1 MSRRLATR
9 TRRPDTPSI
18 RLAGRFHD
26 VPGRRI
32 AILTLIAAV
41 VVGGLVALA
50 LTSDGTPVEDGS
62 PGAGFAAN
70 TTATST
76 SRVPIEETPEYIAS
90 NEPCPPDL
98 PELTAVPVANFGIE
112 LQPFLTLPDPTVLT
126 FVDETSGFLADRT
139 GRVYSFD
146 PAGLSSQPVIDLS
159 DNTGASD
166 DQGLLGLTVD
176 PAGNWLYLHHTVAEG
191 DSVVRAYPLE
201 GSSVNADGGVEII
214 VVDQPSRQHNGGDL
228 AFGPDGYLYV
238 SFGDG
243 GGLGDPRHHGQDLG
257 TVLGAILRLDV
268 DPTTEPRYR
277 PAPGNPYIGME
288 GRSELIWA
296 HGVRNPFRLS
306 FDRVQGDLWVA
317 DVGQQC
323 IEEINHLTTRDGGT
337 NLGWNAYEGSRRFV
351 GDQLPDHRPPDFE
364 YRHGVGLC
372 AIVGGYVYRGA
383 AFPELLGRYVFTDL
397 CNGRIYAV
405 IPGGT
410 PEVIELPL
418 SVARP
423 VAFGEDPAGE
433 LYVVSNEEGIVYRL
447 GSTRS

>member
-1 MSRRLATR
+1 M
-9 TRRPDTPSI
+9 
-18 RLAGRFHD
+18 
-26 VPGRRI
+26 
-32 AILTLIAAV
+32 LTLIAAV
-41 VVGGLVALA
+41 VVGVLVAVAITSGTSDPQDGASDVAA
-50 LTSDGTPVEDGS
+50 LTSPTTT
-62 PGAGFAAN
+62 GA
-70 TTATST
+70 
-76 SRVPIEETPEYIAS
+76 RVPIEETPEYIAS
-90 NEPCPPDL
+90 NEPCPADL
-98 PELTAVPVANFGIE
+98 PELSPVPVANFGIE
-112 LQPFLTLPDPTVLT
+112 LDPFLSLPAATVLT
-126 FVDETSGFLADRT
+126 FVDETSGFVADRI
-139 GRVYSFD
+139 GNVHSFG
-146 PAGLSSQPVIDLS
+146 PGGLSAGPVIDLS
-159 DNTGASD
+159 DNTGAND

-176 PAGNWLYLHHTVAEG
+176 PSGEWLYLHHTVTEG
-191 DSVVRAYPLE
+191 DSVVRAYPLD
-201 GSSVNADGGVEII
+201 GASVDADRGVEII

-268 DPTTEPRYR
+268 DPTAEPRYR
-277 PAPGNPYIGME
+277 AAPGNPHIGVE
-288 GRSELIWA
+288 GRNDLIWA

-323 IEEINHLTTRDGGT
+323 VEEVNHLTTGDGGA

-364 YRHGVGLC
+364 YRHGMGLC

-383 AFPELLGRYVFTDL
+383 AFPELLGRFVFTDL

-418 SVARP
+418 QVARP
-423 VAFGEDPAGE
+423 VAFGQDPSGE
-433 LYVVSNEEGIVYRL
+433 LYIVSNEDGIVYRL
-447 GSTRS
+447 ASTRG